1 MKKIAIIFLL
11 AIAMTLGWS
20 GTAITSINAATVAP
34 TQQTRI
40 EEEQKITVEK
50 LVVQREHDIFSFTKP
65 SESMGIVVSA
75 KDLYT
80 LAYRKSGE
88 DVGVKKQSEL
98 TFLQAGLEEGTSEK
112 AFTYIRLVQTPFI
125 PDEGVNEFPRKDI
138 VIYVDP
144 KYPNDAFVGVQNPN
158 KLEEWQI
165 YKVNDYG
172 NWLRKEI
179 ALYISLYTGL

>member
-1 MKKIAIIFLL
+1 MKKIAIIFPL

-20 GTAITSINAATVAP
+20 GTAITSIDAAAVAQI
-34 TQQTRI
+34 QQPQI
-40 EEEQKITVEK
+40 GEKQKITVEK

-88 DVGVKKQSEL
+88 DLGVKNQSEL
-98 TFLQAGLEEGTSEK
+98 TFLQEGQEEGTSEN
-112 AFTYIRLVQTPFI
+112 AFTYIRIVQIPFI

-144 KYPNDAFVGVQNPN
+144 KYPNDAFVGVQNPD

-165 YKVNDYG
+165 YKVLDYG
-172 NWLRKEI
+172 NWVKKEI
-179 ALYISLYTGL
+179 DLTISLYTGL